1 MSPGGDRAREEARA
15 LTEERARARAARDFA
30 RADAL
35 RARIAELGFRVIDT
49 PQGPVLEPLEP
60 SAPGVE
66 PAPARLRARDVPS
79 ALDEPPS
86 FDASIHLVVPG
97 WPEDAVRALA
107 AFRRHHPG
115 RGLQAVVA
123 DLTETDPAVYGEGAD
138 VLRLEPETGWAAAM
152 NASLRRSRGRIALVV
167 DGSIEPTGDV
177 VGPLEAA
184 LADPSVG
191 VCGPF
196 GVSTRDLHTFED
208 SPGPD
213 VDATLG
219 YLMALRRETLRAS
232 RGFDEHFRF
241 YRTADIELSFR
252 IRDAGLRALV
262 VPVPVRRHEHRLW
275 AHTEPAE
282 RERLS
287 KRNFYR
293 FLERFRGRFDLLVS
307 PPGP

>member
-1 MSPGGDRAREEARA
+1 MSSGRALEEARA
-15 LTEERARARAARDFA
+15 LAEERARARAARDFA

-35 RARIAELGFRVIDT
+35 RERIAELGFRVIDT

-60 SAPGVE
+60 GGPARPVE
-66 PAPARLRARDVPS
+66 PTPARLRARDVAS

-107 AFRRHHPG
+107 AFRRHHPD

-123 DLTETDPAVYGEGAD
+123 DLTETDPAVYGEGVD
-138 VLRLEPETGWAAAM
+138 VLPLEPETGWAAAM

-167 DGSIEPTGDV
+167 EGSIEPTGDV
-177 VGPLEAA
+177 LGPLEAA
-184 LADPSVG
+184 LADPRVG

-196 GVSTRDLHTFED
+196 GVITRDLHTFQD
-208 SPGPD
+208 SPGPE

-219 YLMALRRETLRAS
+219 YLMALRRETLRAI

-307 PPGP
+307 PPEP

>member
-1 MSPGGDRAREEARA
+1 MSSGRALEEARA
-15 LTEERARARAARDFA
+15 LAEERAWARAARDYA

-35 RARIAELGFRVIDT
+35 RERIAELGFRVIDT
-49 PQGPVLEPLEP
+49 LQGPVLEPLEP
-60 SAPGVE
+60 SGRARPVE
-66 PAPARLRARDVPS
+66 PTPARLRARDVPS

-97 WPEDAVRALA
+97 WPEDAVRALT
-107 AFRRHHPG
+107 AFRRHHPD

-123 DLTETDPAVYGEGAD
+123 DLTETDPAVYGEGVD

-177 VGPLEAA
+177 LGPLEAA

-196 GVSTRDLHTFED
+196 GVVTRDLHTFED
-208 SPGPD
+208 SPGPE
-213 VDATLG
+213 VDATLA
-219 YLMALRRETLRAS
+219 YLMALRRETLRAI
-232 RGFDEHFRF
+232 RGLDEHFRF

-307 PPGP
+307 PPEP